1 MANSRLTAGCCRADS
16 RLLQPASRSPPRSLP
31 VASARSRAL
40 LRDQGCGSCSRR
52 IASHLAR
59 ATRTPS
65 RTASGS
71 SPASARTSPRK
82 DSMRWWVSPP
92 YRLSA

>member
-31 VASARSRAL
+31 VASARGRAL
-40 LRDQGCGSCSRR
+40 LRDQGCGLGEGPAPRR
-52 IASHLAR
+52 GPRPALRPRAR
-59 ATRTPS
+59 EEGFDALVHR
-65 RTASGS
+65 
-71 SPASARTSPRK
+71 
-82 DSMRWWVSPP
+82 VSPP